1 MSGEKQSFT
10 KKSGARVERKLRGLQ
25 HQACATGT
33 GLRILRRGTDW
44 GKLPED
50 AMAWLIIAEDQSG
63 AAALRQDK
71 ALMARMWEWELS
83 HRERILAA
91 GSLRTDDGGTP
102 VGSLMV
108 LDVASRAEAEAI
120 WATDP
125 ATIAGMRQPP
135 VIRFWNPA
143 ILNREV
149 RP

>member
-1 MSGEKQSFT
+1 
-10 KKSGARVERKLRGLQ
+10 
-25 HQACATGT
+25 
-33 GLRILRRGTDW
+33 
-44 GKLPED
+44 
-50 AMAWLIIAEDQSG
+50 MAWLIIAEDQSG

>member
-10 KKSGARVERKLRGLQ
+10 KKSGGSAKRKLQGLQ
-25 HQACATGT
+25 HPGCAAGT
-33 GLRILRRGTDW
+33 GLRILRRGADW
-44 GKLPED
+44 RKLPGD

-108 LDVASRAEAEAI
+108 LDVATRAEAEAI

-149 RP
+149 MP

>member
-10 KKSGARVERKLRGLQ
+10 KKSGGRAKQKLQGPQ

-33 GLRILRRGTDW
+33 GLRILRRGADW
-44 GKLPED
+44 RKLPGD

-108 LDVASRAEAEAI
+108 LDVATRAEAEAI

-149 RP
+149 MP

>member
-1 MSGEKQSFT
+1 
-10 KKSGARVERKLRGLQ
+10 
-25 HQACATGT
+25 
-33 GLRILRRGTDW
+33 
-44 GKLPED
+44 
-50 AMAWLIIAEDQSG
+50 MAWLIIAEDQSG

-102 VGSLMV
+102 VGSLML

-149 RP
+149 MP

>member
-10 KKSGARVERKLRGLQ
+10 KKSGGRAKQKLQGPQ

-33 GLRILRRGTDW
+33 GLRILRRGADW
-44 GKLPED
+44 RKLPGD

-91 GSLRTDDGGTP
+91 GSLRTDVCRHGDGAPPRP
-102 VGSLMV
+102 VVWLP
-108 LDVASRAEAEAI
+108 R
-120 WATDP
+120 
-125 ATIAGMRQPP
+125 PP
-135 VIRFWNPA
+135 
-143 ILNREV
+143 
-149 RP
+149 RPTRRVQLRGC